1 MASFII
7 EDWMISEKGLGGH
20 ELLAFALIH
29 SVTQNGNGCWY
40 GGYDKLAERIGAKQ
54 RGTIDAVKSLV
65 EKGLIEKDVAT
76 ISGRVR
82 NVLKSTVKSSAKT
95 CIPSAKNAE
104 QEQNNAEQT
113 HLQKTAAALQK
124 MQRSSAKN
132 ADDNL
137 DNISLPPSG
146 VDTIVSPPSTPKG
159 SELAVERIYKLYP
172 TKCPVKG
179 RPTGKSSS
187 DKKRIERLLKT
198 MPEEKLS
205 GIIQRYVSECVSSG
219 TAIKNLSTLLNNLPD
234 YDEPE
239 LIPEPSP
246 IEQKNNNKPMFTFVG
261 TPRERG

>member
-1 MASFII
+1 MASFTI
-7 EDWMISEKGLGGH
+7 EDWMISEKNLGGH

-29 SVTQNGNGCWY
+29 QCTQNGDGCWY
-40 GGYDKLAERIGAKQ
+40 GGYDRLAVRIGAKQ
-54 RGTIDAVKSLV
+54 RGTIEAIKSLAAQ
-65 EKGLIEKDVAT
+65 GLIEKGEAV

-82 NVLKSTVKSSAKT
+82 NVLKSTVTSSAKT
-95 CIPSAKNAE
+95 CAPSAKNAE
-104 QEQNNAEQT
+104 QKQNNAEQT
-113 HLQKTAAALQK
+113 HLQKTTVALQK

-137 DNISLPPSG
+137 DNSSIPPSG

-159 SELAVERIYKLYP
+159 SELSVERIYKLYP

-187 DKKRIERLLKT
+187 DKKKIERLLKT

-205 GIIQRYVSECVSSG
+205 GIILRYLDECVSSG
-219 TAIKNLSTLLNNLPD
+219 TPIKNLSTLLNNLPD

-239 LIPEPSP
+239 LISEPTP
-246 IEQKNNNKPMFTFVG
+246 VAQQNNNRPTFTFVG